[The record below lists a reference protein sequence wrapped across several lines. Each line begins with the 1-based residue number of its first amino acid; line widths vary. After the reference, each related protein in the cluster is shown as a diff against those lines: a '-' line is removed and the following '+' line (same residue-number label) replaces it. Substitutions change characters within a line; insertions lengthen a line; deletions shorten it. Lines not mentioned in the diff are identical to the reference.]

1 MKTRFSKLMAI
12 VMVFALIVAFAA
24 IPASAATTYT
34 PAEGGET
41 TFSKYLIVDSD
52 TNIPNTSFDFSIAA
66 ITEGKPAT
74 DSTVAVYA
82 PGSAGVSGTPTISDP
97 AFTSDTTTTPT
108 Q

>member
-34 PAEGGET
+34 PVVGAET

-52 TNIPNTSFDFSIAA
+52 TNIPNTSFDF
-66 ITEGKPAT
+66 
-74 DSTVAVYA
+74 Y
-82 PGSAGVSGTPTISDP
+82 
-97 AFTSDTTTTPT
+97 
-108 Q
+108 QL